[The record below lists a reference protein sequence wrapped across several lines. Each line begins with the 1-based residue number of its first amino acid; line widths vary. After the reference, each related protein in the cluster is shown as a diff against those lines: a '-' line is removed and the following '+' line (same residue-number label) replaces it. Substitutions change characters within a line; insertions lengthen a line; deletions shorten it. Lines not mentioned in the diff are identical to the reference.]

1 MTRRVVVTTCCA
13 GVVIAAVGS
22 LGLASGGCTRGGPRP
37 DLVSDQVLQTTLADV
52 RLADGV
58 PLSLSLS
65 VRWRIEKPEAFAR
78 QFTTPERYGEL
89 VLKPKTREVALRVAN
104 AFPSVAAV
112 FSQDREK
119 LSAELRNSLRVG
131 LSEPGIVVKEVT
143 VSDVVFPQTFT
154 RALEQT
160 ALKERELEAIR
171 EKNALD
177 VESARAAERTAE
189 AEGQVQLKQAE
200 VEGKL
205 AEIQARTEDKRRA
218 SLLAKAE
225 TDAQIDERRA
235 KTEAARQKLLAV
247 AEADKMR
254 ELAKARLE
262 EQKALRDQEV
272 QKQRELDMLA
282 IEKDKTIAQLCA
294 TNPTYASFLINRE
307 LASKVQIAV
316 LPTGADTNFLTGLLP
331 AVAGGR
337 PDGKS
342 SR

>member
-1 MTRRVVVTTCCA
+1 MSKRIVVTTCCA
-13 GVVIAAVGS
+13 GVVIAAVVS
-22 LGLASGGCTRGGPRP
+22 LGLASGGCTRGVPRP
-37 DLVSDQVLQTTLADV
+37 DLVSDQVLQTTQADV

-119 LSAELRNSLRVG
+119 LSAELRNALRVG

-143 VSDVVFPQTFT
+143 VSDVLFPQTFT

-247 AEADKMR
+247 AEADKLR
-254 ELAKARLE
+254 ELSRARLE
-262 EQKALRDQEV
+262 EQKALREQEV
-272 QKQRELDMLA
+272 QKQREIDMLA

-294 TNPTYASFLINRE
+294 TNPSYASFLINRE

-316 LPTGADTNFLTGLLP
+316 LPTGADTSFLTSLMP

-337 PDGKS
+337 PEGKS